1 MWVFNGHFNS
11 VTTGY
16 GILQKGGENWS
27 LLLLLI
33 AGNENL
39 TCISFSKRM
48 GNFETNYNSSKHTC
62 FMKYYYAHNSLC
74 TALALISLLN
84 PFH

>member
-1 MWVFNGHFNS
+1 MSGLSAVQCECLMVILNS

-33 AGNENL
+33 ADNENL
-39 TCISFSKRM
+39 TCMFIF
-48 GNFETNYNSSKHTC
+48 
-62 FMKYYYAHNSLC
+62 
-74 TALALISLLN
+74 
-84 PFH
+84 